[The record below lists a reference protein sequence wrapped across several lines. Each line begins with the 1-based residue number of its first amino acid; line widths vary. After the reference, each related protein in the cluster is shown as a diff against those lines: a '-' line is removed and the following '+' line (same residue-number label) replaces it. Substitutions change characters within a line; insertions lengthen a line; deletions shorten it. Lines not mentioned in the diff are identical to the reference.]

1 MINHNS
7 TRDMIKTWNPNIGKK
22 KKCHYV
28 WWRRK
33 SGAICVLNAGFQ
45 LKCCWRFLPE
55 MRRHLD
61 WEKKCRVSLVVGR
74 SVFLDSEEG
83 VYCRAEVDA
92 RRLELRSGHFFVLL
106 SS

>member
-1 MINHNS
+1 
-7 TRDMIKTWNPNIGKK
+7 
-22 KKCHYV
+22 
-28 WWRRK
+28 
-33 SGAICVLNAGFQ
+33 
-45 LKCCWRFLPE
+45 